1 MYGKPK
7 TGSKYHGHLNIVKEN
22 IIYNLQHCNILHPEN
37 PFPSFSGRY
46 IYIYMWNPST
56 FCFFNS
62 DNSLKVVP
70 PSYKLLYKPH

>member
-46 IYIYMWNPST
+46 IYIYICGIHRH
-56 FCFFNS
+56 FVF
-62 DNSLKVVP
+62 
-70 PSYKLLYKPH
+70 